1 MKIEQRLAELGYTLP
16 EVPQPLGFYLPA
28 KRMGNLVYTSGQG
41 SRNIVGKVGGNVS
54 IEEGQAA
61 AREAILNCLAT
72 IKSVIGDLDKVEEVW
87 KVLGFVNSADGFDQQ
102 PKVINGASELLI
114 QVFGEAGRHA
124 RSAIGAPELP
134 NSIAVEIEI
143 IVKVRD

>member
-1 MKIEQRLAELGYTLP
+1 MKIEQRIAELGYQLP
-16 EVPQPLGFYLPA
+16 EPPQPLGFYVPA
-28 KRMGNLVYTSGQG
+28 KRIGDLVYTSGQG
-41 SRNIVGKVGGNVS
+41 SRSIIGKVGGNLT
-54 IEEGQAA
+54 IEDGQAA

-72 IKSVIGDLDKVEEVW
+72 VKSVIGDLDKVEEVW

-114 QVFGEAGRHA
+114 NIFGEAGRHA

-143 IVKVRD
+143 IVKVKE